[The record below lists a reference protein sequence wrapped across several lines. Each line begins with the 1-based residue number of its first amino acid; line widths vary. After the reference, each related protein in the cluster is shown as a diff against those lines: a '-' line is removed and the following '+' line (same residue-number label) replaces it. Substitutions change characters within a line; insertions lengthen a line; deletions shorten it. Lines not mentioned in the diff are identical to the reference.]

1 MLIPSSSSSFICS
14 ICQGGWNVRF
24 LLLPHYHQQRV
35 ILHRPTKFH
44 LNWTSS
50 GRVMTSYRFS
60 KRRPHHHN
68 STSGFVFG
76 DVPRLRRSRSIW
88 RRNFDEVSESM
99 AKILLIPVSRKKR
112 PPYWTSTS
120 TFDFYL
126 CVIIRISFCINL
138 SKYRPNRTICGR
150 VMTSSDFQRRGRKL
164 HYVGFAEG

>member
-24 LLLPHYHQQRV
+24 LLRPHYRQQRV
-35 ILHRPTKFH
+35 IVHRPTKFH
-44 LNWTSS
+44 LNWTTS

-99 AKILLIPVSRKKR
+99 AKILLIPVSRKKTTAILDIYFHFR
-112 PPYWTSTS
+112 FLP
-120 TFDFYL
+120 L
-126 CVIIRISFCINL
+126 RHHRHIILHQPIKCH
-138 SKYRPNRTICGR
+138 PNRTICGR